1 MLQQISMLPPEVAM
15 GYQQQIQESVARDVA
30 AVVSQLMEQI
40 NQVFMPPP
48 PMPDPLVE
56 LRDKEL
62 AIKAD
67 DVQRKREEFEQRQ
80 QFDAMKAMQSKDLAE
95 QRLAIQQEIA
105 MMKDSIARERIEQQ
119 NQFKAMDI
127 MRGK

>member
-1 MLQQISMLPPEVAM
+1 MLPPEVAM

-62 AIKAD
+62 DIKAD
-67 DVQRKREEFEQRQ
+67 DVQRKREEFAQRQ